1 MSRDFLPPFLAFE
14 IVLRTLFVLAKI
26 FTKFACPRSQRLW
39 TRCQCSQRRRTR
51 CQRSQRRRT
60 RCKRSQRLPGHGV
73 RVTPGKLVLLL

>member
-39 TRCQCSQRRRTR
+39 TRCQRSQRRRTR
-51 CQRSQRRRT
+51 CQ
-60 RCKRSQRLPGHGV
+60 RSQRLPGHGV